1 MTEKYTG
8 MRSGVCLKFYVG
20 FLITWLVSFPR
31 GVVMYRS
38 VYHTRLPHF
47 SNSNRALYY
56 ARSAAGA
63 ANLKSHLSHR
73 FLRQLLS
80 LRMNKSP
87 NFPGDTLYMNVSRTR
102 GASDI
107 GNNDIFNSNNAV
119 NCCRQGGAAP
129 HDIKQS
135 LLSTTA
141 LIPTNSITQQKFV
154 RKVCLNQL
162 NQAVAKCF
170 KVAKAR
176 ESKLSGTSKIAKQV
190 PP

>member
-1 MTEKYTG
+1 

-63 ANLKSHLSHR
+63 ANLKSYLSHR

-80 LRMNKSP
+80 LRISKSP

-102 GASDI
+102 GASDT
-107 GNNDIFNSNNAV
+107 GNNNIFNSNAV
-119 NCCRQGGAAP
+119 NCWRRGGAAS

-135 LLSTTA
+135 LLSTTT

-190 PP
+190 TP